1 MSVWWWVGSDKGIIY
16 WGEESSISVH
26 WFRFLTDV
34 PRFKFSATVHVV
46 YRVPCGSCDMS
57 YVGET
62 GRTLHLRIKEHRR
75 ALTNGDPC
83 MSALA
88 EHAINHHHNIAWED
102 VTVVDADPHMYHHR
116 TLEVWHIHQEPKPMN
131 RDRGLLPP
139 VYDSLIRT
147 HPPPDA
153 HLCR

>member
-1 MSVWWWVGSDKGIIY
+1 MGGWEWCESLSSQLEYSRAGHSELII
-16 WGEESSISVH
+16 I
-26 WFRFLTDV
+26 L
-34 PRFKFSATVHVV
+34 
-46 YRVPCGSCDMS
+46 CDMS

-62 GRTLHLRIKEHRR
+62 GRTLQIRIKEHKR

-102 VTVVDADPHMYHHR
+102 ATVVDADPHMYRRR
-116 TLEVWHIHQEPKPMN
+116 TLEAWHIRQEPKPMN

-147 HPPPDA
+147 NPPSDSFM
-153 HLCR
+153 

>member
-1 MSVWWWVGSDKGIIY
+1 MD
-16 WGEESSISVH
+16 
-26 WFRFLTDV
+26 T
-34 PRFKFSATVHVV
+34 ATQV
-46 YRVPCGSCDMS
+46 
-57 YVGET
+57 
-62 GRTLHLRIKEHRR
+62 KEHRR

-88 EHAINHHHNIAWED
+88 EHAINNHHDIAWED
-102 VTVVDADPHMYHHR
+102 AIVVDADPHMYRRR
-116 TLEVWHIHQEPKPMN
+116 TLEAWHIRQEPNPMN

-147 HPPPDA
+147 HPSPDT